1 MIIMTDGENSFTH
14 LLHQR
19 QQHLIKLTTEVWIL
33 IRRPFIQ
40 QDNIAF
46 FCQRQQQRH
55 AFFLPF

>member
-1 MIIMTDGENSFTH
+1 MIIMTDGEYGFTH

-19 QQHLIKLTTEVWIL
+19 QQHLIKLTAEVWVL

-46 FCQRQQQRH
+46 FCQRQQQRD